1 MSGCAPTQ
9 NAMLISAR
17 ENFAKVQSDPDVN
30 KYAPLELQD
39 AKVAMDKAEKNS
51 SAGAETVEVEHLA
64 YLAKQKSL
72 LSAEVAA
79 MKIADK
85 RVEDAGS
92 ERNKVLLGART
103 READKAQNEAEQ
115 AQNEAEMAGREAE
128 MAVREAET
136 QRLAA
141 EAQRGVAEEQRGVAE
156 EAVKEAQQSAAEAE
170 KARLET
176 AAAEERAKKLEAQIA
191 DLNAVQTERGLV
203 LTLGDVLFD
212 TAKSDLKEGA
222 YAVVEKLA
230 AFLQE
235 YPARAVEIEGFTDSV
250 GSDDYNFGL
259 SLHRAEAV
267 RNALSGRGIAA
278 DRILYHGYGETFPVA
293 TNDTS
298 AGRQRNRRV
307 EIIISDENGVIS
319 ERIR

>member
-1 MSGCAPTQ
+1 MKNSRSYKRVVLMSGTLAVLLMSGCAPTQ

-39 AKVAMDKAEKNS
+39 AKTAMDMAEKNS
-51 SAGAETVEVEHLA
+51 RDGAETAEVEHLA
-64 YLAKQKSL
+64 YLAKQKAL
-72 LSAEVAA
+72 LSSEVAA

-85 RVEDAGS
+85 RVEEAGS
-92 ERNKVLLGART
+92 KRNKVLLDART
-103 READKAQNEAEQ
+103 QEADMAGQEAE
-115 AQNEAEMAGREAE
+115 A
-128 MAVREAET
+128 

-141 EAQRGVAEEQRGVAE
+141 EEQRGMAE
-156 EAVKEAQQSAAEAE
+156 DARKEAEQSSAAADL
-170 KARLET
+170 ARLDT
-176 AAAEERAKKLEAQIA
+176 AAAEERAKRLEAEIA

-212 TAKSDLKEGA
+212 TAKSDLKAGA
-222 YAVVEKLA
+222 FSVVEKLA
-230 AFLQE
+230 SFLQE
-235 YPARAVEIEGFTDSV
+235 YPTRTVEIEGFTDSV
-250 GSDDYNFGL
+250 GSEDYNFGL

-267 RNALSGRGIAA
+267 RNALNGRGIAI

-293 TNDTS
+293 TNDT
-298 AGRQRNRRV
+298 AEGRQRNRRV
-307 EIIISDENGVIS
+307 EVIISDENGVIA

>member
-1 MSGCAPTQ
+1 MKNSRFYKRVALMSGALAVLLMSGCAPTQ
-9 NAMLISAR
+9 NSMLISAR

-39 AKVAMDKAEKNS
+39 AKAAMDMAEKNS
-51 SAGAETVEVEHLA
+51 RDGAETAEVNHLA
-64 YLAKQKSL
+64 YLAKQKAL
-72 LSAEVAA
+72 LSVEVAA

-85 RVEDAGS
+85 RVEDAS
-92 ERNKVLLGART
+92 SQRNKVLLDART
-103 READKAQNEAEQ
+103 QEADMAGQEAEI
-115 AQNEAEMAGREAE
+115 
-128 MAVREAET
+128 

-141 EAQRGVAEEQRGVAE
+141 EEQRGMAE
-156 EAVKEAQQSAAEAE
+156 DARKEAQQSSADADQ
-170 KARLET
+170 ARQDT
-176 AAAEERAKKLEAQIA
+176 AAAEERAKRLEAEIA

-212 TAKSDLKEGA
+212 TAKSDLKAGA
-222 YAVVEKLA
+222 YSVVEKLA
-230 AFLQE
+230 SFLQE
-235 YPARAVEIEGFTDSV
+235 YPTRTVEIEGFTDSV

-267 RNALSGRGIAA
+267 RNALNGRGIAL

-293 TNDTS
+293 TNDTA

-307 EIIISDENGVIS
+307 EVIISDENGVIS